1 MTTAARRWILRANAL
16 YLGIA
21 SIFGLIMLD
30 LRGIVFGAGPA
41 GKILA
46 AAPHAAVGFV
56 EAHGLAFILSVLL
69 WNAQPVRYAHLTA
82 VAVMSLLGVSNI
94 VFWSIFT
101 STNTTPMGIM
111 FTSLHFAFA
120 AAQLLAA
127 SGPRAR
133 AAVEVS

>member
-1 MTTAARRWILRANAL
+1 MTTATRHLILRANAL
-16 YLGIA
+16 YLGSA
-21 SIFGLIMLD
+21 AMFGLIMLD

-41 GKILA
+41 GQILA
-46 AAPHAAVGFV
+46 DAPHAAVGFV

-82 VAVMSLLGVSNI
+82 VAVMSLLGVSNL
-94 VFWSIFT
+94 VFWPIFT
-101 STNTTPMGIM
+101 STGTVPMGIA
-111 FTSLHFAFA
+111 FTTLHLGFA

-133 AAVEVS
+133 AAV